1 MSEARARYKEGV
13 EHYAAGRT
21 DDAVA
26 SYRQALEINGKMA
39 MAWNGLAMA
48 LAKAGDLD
56 ATHSDGATIGVWTDS
71 VSNISA
77 AAEGNPE
84 GADGLA
90 DIPDGQLDLVV
101 ESAEECPGE
110 CIFIE
115 P

>member
-26 SYRQALEINGKMA
+26 SYRQALEINGEMA

-56 ATHSDGATIGVWTDS
+56 AALDAAKRYVELEPDEALAHTSLS
-71 VSNISA
+71 VIYQRK
-77 AAEGNPE
+77 GMIPE
-84 GADGLA
+84 
-90 DIPDGQLDLVV
+90 
-101 ESAEECPGE
+101 AEEEREISMRLQQG
-110 CIFIE
+110 
-115 P
+115 